1 MDLKIAFYTLGCK
14 VNQNETGALAE
25 LFCQNGFSL
34 AREGEAADVYLVN
47 SCTVTAGGDKKSRQW
62 LRRAKRLHPG
72 AVTVLAGCYP
82 QAFPEEAAAVAEAER
97 SVEEA
102 QSALDGAESSRQ
114 GIAADHEALVQE
126 VAELQKRIDETTAQ
140 ALEAQQEVIDG
151 RAALAKAA
159 VYEYRGGSAQSLVM
173 LLLEAQS
180 FDELVRNLVYLSS
193 VVQYQVDEVEAQKE
207 RSARFDALM
216 EDLNAQK
223 DEQEGKLAEL
233 EEKKVQAEQT
243 VSDASTRLQ
252 GAQSEY
258 SSMLEELQRKIEEAE
273 AQGSAPTEPVAV
285 DESNTNTS
293 RPGDQMTDVAP
304 DPSPSPAPDGGSGSD
319 PAPEPAPDPGVGWS
333 MGVASAYGGS
343 TDPYTPNPGTTATGA
358 VCDDWSM
365 GVAVPMAWPRYW
377 QYYGRTVEISY
388 GGMTVLA
395 TVNDCGYMGG
405 GSRSLDLQPG
415 VWKAFGFSS
424 CNDWGLRTVSYR
436 FL

>member
-1 MDLKIAFYTLGCK
+1 MNPNAHPTVTVPTAEGGAPQRRRPAAPLAARAVLGCLLAALLACGL
-14 VNQNETGALAE
+14 VPFTPRAAGADE
-25 LFCQNGFSL
+25 VD
-34 AREGEAADVYLVN
+34 E
-47 SCTVTAGGDKKSRQW
+47 
-62 LRRAKRLHPG
+62 
-72 AVTVLAGCYP
+72 
-82 QAFPEEAAAVAEAER
+82 AAVAEAER
-97 SVEEA
+97 AVEEA
-102 QSALDGAESSRQ
+102 QGALDGAESNRQ
-114 GIAADHEALVQE
+114 GIAADHEALVKE
-126 VAELQKRIDETTAQ
+126 VADLQKRIDETTAQ

-159 VYEYRGGSAQSLVM
+159 VYEYRGGSAQSLVK
-173 LLLEAQS
+173 LLLEAES

-223 DEQEGKLAEL
+223 DEQDRKLAEL

-243 VSDASTRLQ
+243 VSDASTKLQ
-252 GAQSEY
+252 GAQGEY
-258 SSMLEELQRKIEEAE
+258 ASMVEELQRKIEEAE
-273 AQGSAPTEPVAV
+273 AQGSAPAEPVAV
-285 DESNTNTS
+285 DESNTNTA

-319 PAPEPAPDPGVGWS
+319 PAPEPAPDPGAGWS
-333 MGVASAYGGS
+333 TGIASAYGGS

-405 GSRSLDLQPG
+405 GSRVLDLQPG

>member
-1 MDLKIAFYTLGCK
+1 MNPNAHPTVTVPTAEGGAPQRRRPAALLAARAVLGCLLAALLACGL
-14 VNQNETGALAE
+14 VPFAPRAAGADE
-25 LFCQNGFSL
+25 VD
-34 AREGEAADVYLVN
+34 E
-47 SCTVTAGGDKKSRQW
+47 
-62 LRRAKRLHPG
+62 
-72 AVTVLAGCYP
+72 
-82 QAFPEEAAAVAEAER
+82 AAVAEAER
-97 SVEEA
+97 AVEEA
-102 QSALDGAESSRQ
+102 QGALDGAESNRQ
-114 GIAADHEALVQE
+114 GIAADHEALVKE
-126 VAELQKRIDETTAQ
+126 VADLQKRIDETTAQ

-159 VYEYRGGSAQSLVM
+159 VYEYRGGSAQSLVK
-173 LLLEAQS
+173 LLLEAES

-223 DEQEGKLAEL
+223 DEQDRKLAEL

-243 VSDASTRLQ
+243 VSDASTKLQ
-252 GAQSEY
+252 GAQGEY
-258 SSMLEELQRKIEEAE
+258 ASMVEELQRKIEEAE
-273 AQGSAPTEPVAV
+273 AQGSAPAEPVAV
-285 DESNTNTS
+285 DESNTNTV

-319 PAPEPAPDPGVGWS
+319 PAPEPAPDPGAGWS
-333 MGVASAYGGS
+333 TGLASAYGGS

-405 GSRSLDLQPG
+405 GSRVLDLQPG

>member
-1 MDLKIAFYTLGCK
+1 MNPNAHPTVTVPTAEGGAPQRRRPAALLAARAVLGCLLAALLACGL
-14 VNQNETGALAE
+14 VPFAPRAAGADE
-25 LFCQNGFSL
+25 VD
-34 AREGEAADVYLVN
+34 E
-47 SCTVTAGGDKKSRQW
+47 
-62 LRRAKRLHPG
+62 
-72 AVTVLAGCYP
+72 
-82 QAFPEEAAAVAEAER
+82 AAVAEAER
-97 SVEEA
+97 AVEEA
-102 QSALDGAESSRQ
+102 QGALDGAESNRQ
-114 GIAADHEALVQE
+114 GIAADHEALVKE
-126 VAELQKRIDETTAQ
+126 VADLQKRIDETTAQ

-159 VYEYRGGSAQSLVM
+159 VYEYRGGSAQSLVK
-173 LLLEAQS
+173 LLLEAES

-216 EDLNAQK
+216 EDPNAQK
-223 DEQEGKLAEL
+223 DEQDRKLAEL

-243 VSDASTRLQ
+243 VSDASTKLQ
-252 GAQSEY
+252 GAQGEY
-258 SSMLEELQRKIEEAE
+258 ASMVEELQRKIEEAE
-273 AQGSAPTEPVAV
+273 AQGSAPAEPVAV
-285 DESNTNTS
+285 DESNTNTV

-319 PAPEPAPDPGVGWS
+319 PAPEPAPDPGAGWS
-333 MGVASAYGGS
+333 TGIASAYGGS

-405 GSRSLDLQPG
+405 GSRVLDLQPG

>member
-1 MDLKIAFYTLGCK
+1 MNPNAHPTVTVPTAEGGDPQRRRPAAPLAARAVLGCLLAALLACGL
-14 VNQNETGALAE
+14 VPFAPRAAGADE
-25 LFCQNGFSL
+25 VD
-34 AREGEAADVYLVN
+34 E
-47 SCTVTAGGDKKSRQW
+47 
-62 LRRAKRLHPG
+62 
-72 AVTVLAGCYP
+72 
-82 QAFPEEAAAVAEAER
+82 AAVAEAER
-97 SVEEA
+97 AVEVA
-102 QSALDGAESSRQ
+102 QGALDGAESNRQ

-126 VAELQKRIDETTAQ
+126 VADLQKRIDETTAQ

-159 VYEYRGGSAQSLVM
+159 VYEYRGGSAQSLVK
-173 LLLEAQS
+173 LLLEAES

-223 DEQEGKLAEL
+223 DEQDRKLAEL

-243 VSDASTRLQ
+243 VSDASTKLQ
-252 GAQSEY
+252 GAQGEY
-258 SSMLEELQRKIEEAE
+258 ASMVEELQRKIEEAE
-273 AQGSAPTEPVAV
+273 AQGSAPAEPVAV
-285 DESNTNTS
+285 DESNTNTA

-319 PAPEPAPDPGVGWS
+319 PAPEPAPDPGAGWS
-333 MGVASAYGGS
+333 TGIASAYGGS

-405 GSRSLDLQPG
+405 GSRVLDLQPG

>member
-1 MDLKIAFYTLGCK
+1 MNPNAHPTVTVPTAEGGAPQRRRPAALLAARAVLGCLLAALLACGL
-14 VNQNETGALAE
+14 VPFAPRAAGADE
-25 LFCQNGFSL
+25 VD
-34 AREGEAADVYLVN
+34 E
-47 SCTVTAGGDKKSRQW
+47 
-62 LRRAKRLHPG
+62 
-72 AVTVLAGCYP
+72 
-82 QAFPEEAAAVAEAER
+82 AAVAEAER
-97 SVEEA
+97 AVEEA
-102 QSALDGAESSRQ
+102 QGALDGAESNRQ

-126 VAELQKRIDETTAQ
+126 VADLQKRIDETTAQ

-159 VYEYRGGSAQSLVM
+159 VYEYRGGSAQSLVK
-173 LLLEAQS
+173 LLLEAES

-223 DEQEGKLAEL
+223 DEQDRKLAEL
-233 EEKKVQAEQT
+233 EKKKVQAEQT

-252 GAQSEY
+252 GAQGEY
-258 SSMLEELQRKIEEAE
+258 ASMVEELQRKIEEAE
-273 AQGSAPTEPVAV
+273 AQGSAPAEPVAV
-285 DESNTNTS
+285 DESNTNTV

-319 PAPEPAPDPGVGWS
+319 PAPEPAPDPGAGWS
-333 MGVASAYGGS
+333 TGIASAYGGS

-405 GSRSLDLQPG
+405 GSRVLDLQPG

>member
-1 MDLKIAFYTLGCK
+1 MNPNAHPTVTVPTAEGGAPQRRRPAAPLAARAVLGCLLAALLACGL
-14 VNQNETGALAE
+14 VPFAPRAAGADE
-25 LFCQNGFSL
+25 VD
-34 AREGEAADVYLVN
+34 E
-47 SCTVTAGGDKKSRQW
+47 
-62 LRRAKRLHPG
+62 
-72 AVTVLAGCYP
+72 
-82 QAFPEEAAAVAEAER
+82 AAVAEAER
-97 SVEEA
+97 AVEEA
-102 QSALDGAESSRQ
+102 QGALDGAESNRQ

-126 VAELQKRIDETTAQ
+126 VADLQKRIDETTAQ

-223 DEQEGKLAEL
+223 DEQDRKLAEL
-233 EEKKVQAEQT
+233 EKKKVQAEQT

-252 GAQSEY
+252 GAQGEY
-258 SSMLEELQRKIEEAE
+258 ASMVEELQRKIEEAE
-273 AQGSAPTEPVAV
+273 AQGSAPAEPVAV
-285 DESNTNTS
+285 DESNTNTA

-319 PAPEPAPDPGVGWS
+319 PAPEPAPDPGAGWS
-333 MGVASAYGGS
+333 TGIASAYGGS

-405 GSRSLDLQPG
+405 GSRVLDLQPG

>member
-1 MDLKIAFYTLGCK
+1 MNPNAHPTVTVPTAEGGAPQRRRPAALLAARAVLGCLLAALLACGL
-14 VNQNETGALAE
+14 VPFAPRAAGADE
-25 LFCQNGFSL
+25 VD
-34 AREGEAADVYLVN
+34 E
-47 SCTVTAGGDKKSRQW
+47 
-62 LRRAKRLHPG
+62 
-72 AVTVLAGCYP
+72 
-82 QAFPEEAAAVAEAER
+82 AAVAEAER
-97 SVEEA
+97 AVEEA
-102 QSALDGAESSRQ
+102 QGALDGAESNRQ
-114 GIAADHEALVQE
+114 GIAADHEALVKE
-126 VAELQKRIDETTAQ
+126 VADLQKRIDETTAQ

-159 VYEYRGGSAQSLVM
+159 VYEYRGGSAQSLVK
-173 LLLEAQS
+173 LLLEAES

-223 DEQEGKLAEL
+223 DEQDRKLAEL

-243 VSDASTRLQ
+243 VSDASTKLQ
-252 GAQSEY
+252 GAQGEY
-258 SSMLEELQRKIEEAE
+258 ASMVEELQRKIEEAE
-273 AQGSAPTEPVAV
+273 AQGSAPAEPVAV
-285 DESNTNTS
+285 DESNTHTV

-319 PAPEPAPDPGVGWS
+319 PAPEPAPDPGAGWS
-333 MGVASAYGGS
+333 TGIASAYGGS

>member
-1 MDLKIAFYTLGCK
+1 MNPNAYPATNVPSAEPVRPQRRRPAAPFAARAVLGCLLAALLACGL
-14 VNQNETGALAE
+14 VPFAPRAAGADE
-25 LFCQNGFSL
+25 VD
-34 AREGEAADVYLVN
+34 E
-47 SCTVTAGGDKKSRQW
+47 
-62 LRRAKRLHPG
+62 
-72 AVTVLAGCYP
+72 
-82 QAFPEEAAAVAEAER
+82 AAVAEAER

-207 RSARFDALM
+207 RSARFEALM

-333 MGVASAYGGS
+333 TGVASAYGGS
-343 TDPYTPNPGTTATGA
+343 TDPSTPNPGITATGA

>member
-1 MDLKIAFYTLGCK
+1 MNPNAHPTVTVPTAEGGAPQRRRPAALLAARAVLGCLLAALLACGL
-14 VNQNETGALAE
+14 VPFAPRAAGADE
-25 LFCQNGFSL
+25 VD
-34 AREGEAADVYLVN
+34 E
-47 SCTVTAGGDKKSRQW
+47 
-62 LRRAKRLHPG
+62 
-72 AVTVLAGCYP
+72 
-82 QAFPEEAAAVAEAER
+82 AAVAEAER
-97 SVEEA
+97 AVEEA
-102 QSALDGAESSRQ
+102 QGALDGAESNRQ
-114 GIAADHEALVQE
+114 GIAADHEALVKE
-126 VAELQKRIDETTAQ
+126 VADLQKRIDETTAQ

-159 VYEYRGGSAQSLVM
+159 VYEYRGGSAQSLVK
-173 LLLEAQS
+173 LLLEAES

-223 DEQEGKLAEL
+223 DEQDRKLAEL

-252 GAQSEY
+252 GAQGEY
-258 SSMLEELQRKIEEAE
+258 ASMVEELQRKIEEAE
-273 AQGSAPTEPVAV
+273 AQGSAPAEPVAV
-285 DESNTNTS
+285 DESNTNTV

-319 PAPEPAPDPGVGWS
+319 PAPEPAPDPGAGWS
-333 MGVASAYGGS
+333 TGIASAYGGS

-405 GSRSLDLQPG
+405 GSRVLDLQPG

>member
-1 MDLKIAFYTLGCK
+1 MNPNAHPTVTVPTAEGGAPQRRRPAALLAARAVLGCLLAALLACGL
-14 VNQNETGALAE
+14 VPFAPRAAGADE
-25 LFCQNGFSL
+25 VD
-34 AREGEAADVYLVN
+34 E
-47 SCTVTAGGDKKSRQW
+47 
-62 LRRAKRLHPG
+62 
-72 AVTVLAGCYP
+72 
-82 QAFPEEAAAVAEAER
+82 AAVAEAER
-97 SVEEA
+97 AVEEA
-102 QSALDGAESSRQ
+102 QGALDGAESNRQ
-114 GIAADHEALVQE
+114 GIAADHEALVKE
-126 VAELQKRIDETTAQ
+126 VADLQKRIDETTAQ

-159 VYEYRGGSAQSLVM
+159 VYEYRGGWAQSLVK
-173 LLLEAQS
+173 LLLEAES

-223 DEQEGKLAEL
+223 DEQDRKLAEL

-243 VSDASTRLQ
+243 VSDASTKLQ
-252 GAQSEY
+252 GAQGEY
-258 SSMLEELQRKIEEAE
+258 ASMVEELQRKIEEAE
-273 AQGSAPTEPVAV
+273 AQGSAPAEPVAV
-285 DESNTNTS
+285 DESNTNTV

-319 PAPEPAPDPGVGWS
+319 PAPEPAPDPGAGWS
-333 MGVASAYGGS
+333 TGIASAYGGS

-405 GSRSLDLQPG
+405 GSRVLDLQPG

>member
-1 MDLKIAFYTLGCK
+1 MNPNAHPTVTVPTAEGGAPQRRRPAALLAARAVLGCLLAALLACGL
-14 VNQNETGALAE
+14 VPFAPRAAGADE
-25 LFCQNGFSL
+25 VD
-34 AREGEAADVYLVN
+34 E
-47 SCTVTAGGDKKSRQW
+47 
-62 LRRAKRLHPG
+62 
-72 AVTVLAGCYP
+72 
-82 QAFPEEAAAVAEAER
+82 AAVAEAER
-97 SVEEA
+97 AVEEA
-102 QSALDGAESSRQ
+102 QGALDGAESNRQ
-114 GIAADHEALVQE
+114 GIAADHEALVKE
-126 VAELQKRIDETTAQ
+126 VADLQKRIDETTAQ

-159 VYEYRGGSAQSLVM
+159 VYEYRGGSAQSLVK
-173 LLLEAQS
+173 LLLEAES
-180 FDELVRNLVYLSS
+180 FDELARNLVYLSS

-216 EDLNAQK
+216 GDLNAQK
-223 DEQEGKLAEL
+223 DEQDRKLAEL

-243 VSDASTRLQ
+243 VSDASTKLQ
-252 GAQSEY
+252 GAQGEY
-258 SSMLEELQRKIEEAE
+258 ASMVEELQRKIEEAE
-273 AQGSAPTEPVAV
+273 AQGSAPAEPVAV
-285 DESNTNTS
+285 DESNTNTV

-319 PAPEPAPDPGVGWS
+319 PAPEPAPDPGAGWS
-333 MGVASAYGGS
+333 TGIASAYGGS

-405 GSRSLDLQPG
+405 GSRVLDLQPG

>member
-1 MDLKIAFYTLGCK
+1 MNPNAHPTVTVPTAEGGAPQRRRPAALLAARAVLGCLLAALLACGL
-14 VNQNETGALAE
+14 VPFAPRAAGADE
-25 LFCQNGFSL
+25 VD
-34 AREGEAADVYLVN
+34 E
-47 SCTVTAGGDKKSRQW
+47 
-62 LRRAKRLHPG
+62 
-72 AVTVLAGCYP
+72 
-82 QAFPEEAAAVAEAER
+82 AAVAEAER
-97 SVEEA
+97 AVEEA
-102 QSALDGAESSRQ
+102 QGALDGAESNRQ
-114 GIAADHEALVQE
+114 GIAADHEALVKE
-126 VAELQKRIDETTAQ
+126 VADLQKRIDETTAQ

-159 VYEYRGGSAQSLVM
+159 VYEYRGGSAQSLVK
-173 LLLEAQS
+173 LLLEAES

-223 DEQEGKLAEL
+223 DEQDRKLAEL

-243 VSDASTRLQ
+243 VSDASTKLQ
-252 GAQSEY
+252 GAQGEY
-258 SSMLEELQRKIEEAE
+258 ASMVEELQRKIEEAE
-273 AQGSAPTEPVAV
+273 AQGSAPAEPVAV
-285 DESNTNTS
+285 DESNTNTA

-319 PAPEPAPDPGVGWS
+319 PAPEPAPDPGAGWS
-333 MGVASAYGGS
+333 TGIASAYGGS

-405 GSRSLDLQPG
+405 GSRVLDLQPG

>member
-1 MDLKIAFYTLGCK
+1 MNPTAHPTGTVPPAEGGAPQRRRPAALLAARAVLGCLLAALLACGL
-14 VNQNETGALAE
+14 VPFAPRAAGADE
-25 LFCQNGFSL
+25 VD
-34 AREGEAADVYLVN
+34 E
-47 SCTVTAGGDKKSRQW
+47 
-62 LRRAKRLHPG
+62 
-72 AVTVLAGCYP
+72 
-82 QAFPEEAAAVAEAER
+82 AAVAEAER
-97 SVEEA
+97 AVEEA
-102 QSALDGAESSRQ
+102 QGALDGAESNRQ
-114 GIAADHEALVQE
+114 GIAADHEALVKE
-126 VAELQKRIDETTAQ
+126 VADLQKRIDETTAQ

-159 VYEYRGGSAQSLVM
+159 VYEYRGGSAQSLVK
-173 LLLEAQS
+173 LLLEAES

-223 DEQEGKLAEL
+223 DEQDRKLAEL

-243 VSDASTRLQ
+243 VSDASTKLQ
-252 GAQSEY
+252 GAQGEY
-258 SSMLEELQRKIEEAE
+258 ASMVEELQRKIEEAE
-273 AQGSAPTEPVAV
+273 AQGSAPAEPVAV
-285 DESNTNTS
+285 DESNTNTV

-319 PAPEPAPDPGVGWS
+319 PAPEPAPDPGAGWS
-333 MGVASAYGGS
+333 TGIASAYGGS

-405 GSRSLDLQPG
+405 GSRVLDLQPG

>member
-1 MDLKIAFYTLGCK
+1 MNPNAHPTVTVPTAEGGAPQRRRPAAPLAARAVLGCLLAALLACGL
-14 VNQNETGALAE
+14 VPFAPRAAGADE
-25 LFCQNGFSL
+25 VD
-34 AREGEAADVYLVN
+34 E
-47 SCTVTAGGDKKSRQW
+47 
-62 LRRAKRLHPG
+62 
-72 AVTVLAGCYP
+72 
-82 QAFPEEAAAVAEAER
+82 AAVAEAER
-97 SVEEA
+97 AVEEA
-102 QSALDGAESSRQ
+102 QGALDGAESNRQ

-126 VAELQKRIDETTAQ
+126 VADLQKRIDETTAQ

-223 DEQEGKLAEL
+223 DEQDRKLAEL

-252 GAQSEY
+252 GAQGEY
-258 SSMLEELQRKIEEAE
+258 ASMVEELQRKIEEAE
-273 AQGSAPTEPVAV
+273 AQGSAPAEPVAV
-285 DESNTNTS
+285 DESNTNTA

-304 DPSPSPAPDGGSGSD
+304 DPGA
-319 PAPEPAPDPGVGWS
+319 GWS
-333 MGVASAYGGS
+333 TGIASAYGGS

-405 GSRSLDLQPG
+405 GSRVLDLQPG
-415 VWKAFGFSS
+415 VWKAFGYSS

>member
-1 MDLKIAFYTLGCK
+1 MNPNAHPTVTVPTAEGGAPQRRRPAAPLAARAVLGCLLAALLACGL
-14 VNQNETGALAE
+14 VPFAPRAAGADE
-25 LFCQNGFSL
+25 VD
-34 AREGEAADVYLVN
+34 E
-47 SCTVTAGGDKKSRQW
+47 
-62 LRRAKRLHPG
+62 
-72 AVTVLAGCYP
+72 
-82 QAFPEEAAAVAEAER
+82 AAVAEAER
-97 SVEEA
+97 AVEEA
-102 QSALDGAESSRQ
+102 QGALDGAESNRQ
-114 GIAADHEALVQE
+114 GIAADHEALVKE
-126 VAELQKRIDETTAQ
+126 VADLQKRIDETTAQ

-159 VYEYRGGSAQSLVM
+159 VYEYRGGSAQSLVK
-173 LLLEAQS
+173 LLLEAES

-223 DEQEGKLAEL
+223 DEQDRKLAEL

-243 VSDASTRLQ
+243 VSDASTKLQ
-252 GAQSEY
+252 GAQGEY
-258 SSMLEELQRKIEEAE
+258 ASMVEELQRKIEEAE
-273 AQGSAPTEPVAV
+273 AQGSAPAEPVAV
-285 DESNTNTS
+285 DESNTNTV

-319 PAPEPAPDPGVGWS
+319 PAPEPAPDPGAGWS
-333 MGVASAYGGS
+333 TGIASAYGGS

-405 GSRSLDLQPG
+405 GSRVLDLQPG

>member
-1 MDLKIAFYTLGCK
+1 MNPNAHPTVTVPTAEGGDPQRRRPAAPLAARAVLGCLLAALLACGL
-14 VNQNETGALAE
+14 VPFAPRAAGADE
-25 LFCQNGFSL
+25 VD
-34 AREGEAADVYLVN
+34 E
-47 SCTVTAGGDKKSRQW
+47 
-62 LRRAKRLHPG
+62 
-72 AVTVLAGCYP
+72 
-82 QAFPEEAAAVAEAER
+82 AAVAEAER
-97 SVEEA
+97 AVEEA
-102 QSALDGAESSRQ
+102 QGALDGAESSRQ

-243 VSDASTRLQ
+243 VSDASTKLQ
-252 GAQSEY
+252 GAQGEY
-258 SSMLEELQRKIEEAE
+258 ASMVEELQRKIEEAE
-273 AQGSAPTEPVAV
+273 AQGSAPAEPVAV

-293 RPGDQMTDVAP
+293 RPGDQMTEIAP

-333 MGVASAYGGS
+333 TGVASAYGGS
-343 TDPYTPNPGTTATGA
+343 TDPSTPNPGITATGA

>member
-1 MDLKIAFYTLGCK
+1 MNPNAHPTVTVPTAEGGAPQRRRPAALLAARAVLGCLLAALLACGL
-14 VNQNETGALAE
+14 VPFAPRAAGADE
-25 LFCQNGFSL
+25 VD
-34 AREGEAADVYLVN
+34 E
-47 SCTVTAGGDKKSRQW
+47 
-62 LRRAKRLHPG
+62 
-72 AVTVLAGCYP
+72 
-82 QAFPEEAAAVAEAER
+82 AAVAEAER
-97 SVEEA
+97 AVEEA
-102 QSALDGAESSRQ
+102 QGALDGAESNRQ
-114 GIAADHEALVQE
+114 GIAADHEALVKE
-126 VAELQKRIDETTAQ
+126 VADLQKRIDETTAQ

-159 VYEYRGGSAQSLVM
+159 VYEYRGGSAQSLVK
-173 LLLEAQS
+173 LLLEAES

-223 DEQEGKLAEL
+223 DEQDRKLAEL

-243 VSDASTRLQ
+243 VSDASTKLQ
-252 GAQSEY
+252 GAQGEY
-258 SSMLEELQRKIEEAE
+258 ASMVEERQRKIAEAE
-273 AQGSAPTEPVAV
+273 AQGSAPAEPVAV
-285 DESNTNTS
+285 DESNTNTV

-319 PAPEPAPDPGVGWS
+319 PAPEPAPDPGAGWS
-333 MGVASAYGGS
+333 TGIASAYGGS

-405 GSRSLDLQPG
+405 GSRVLDLQPG

>member
-1 MDLKIAFYTLGCK
+1 MNPNAYPATNVPSAEPVRSQRRRPAAPFAARAVLGCLLAALLACGL
-14 VNQNETGALAE
+14 VPFAPRAAGADE
-25 LFCQNGFSL
+25 VD
-34 AREGEAADVYLVN
+34 E
-47 SCTVTAGGDKKSRQW
+47 
-62 LRRAKRLHPG
+62 
-72 AVTVLAGCYP
+72 
-82 QAFPEEAAAVAEAER
+82 AAVAEAER

-216 EDLNAQK
+216 EDLNEQK

-319 PAPEPAPDPGVGWS
+319 PVEPAPDPGVGWS
-333 MGVASAYGGS
+333 TGVASAYGGS
-343 TDPYTPNPGTTATGA
+343 TDPSTPNPGITATGA

>member
-1 MDLKIAFYTLGCK
+1 MNPNAHPTVTVPTAEGGAPQRRRPAALLAARAVLGCLLAALLACGL
-14 VNQNETGALAE
+14 VPFAPRAAGADE
-25 LFCQNGFSL
+25 VD
-34 AREGEAADVYLVN
+34 E
-47 SCTVTAGGDKKSRQW
+47 
-62 LRRAKRLHPG
+62 
-72 AVTVLAGCYP
+72 
-82 QAFPEEAAAVAEAER
+82 AAVAEAER
-97 SVEEA
+97 AVEEA
-102 QSALDGAESSRQ
+102 QGALDGAESNRQ
-114 GIAADHEALVQE
+114 GIAADHEALVKE
-126 VAELQKRIDETTAQ
+126 VADLQKRIDETTAQ

-159 VYEYRGGSAQSLVM
+159 VYEYRGGSAQSLVK
-173 LLLEAQS
+173 LLLEAES

-223 DEQEGKLAEL
+223 DEQDRKLAEL

-243 VSDASTRLQ
+243 VSDASTKLQ
-252 GAQSEY
+252 GAQGEY
-258 SSMLEELQRKIEEAE
+258 ASMVEELQRKIEEAE
-273 AQGSAPTEPVAV
+273 AQGSAPAEPVAV
-285 DESNTNTS
+285 DESNTNTV

-319 PAPEPAPDPGVGWS
+319 PAPEPAPDPGAGWS
-333 MGVASAYGGS
+333 TGIASAYGGS

-405 GSRSLDLQPG
+405 GSRVLDLQPG

>member
-1 MDLKIAFYTLGCK
+1 MNPNAHPTVTVPTAEGGAPQRRRPAAPLAARAVLGCLLAALLACGL
-14 VNQNETGALAE
+14 VPFAPRAAGADE
-25 LFCQNGFSL
+25 VD
-34 AREGEAADVYLVN
+34 E
-47 SCTVTAGGDKKSRQW
+47 
-62 LRRAKRLHPG
+62 
-72 AVTVLAGCYP
+72 
-82 QAFPEEAAAVAEAER
+82 AAVAEAER
-97 SVEEA
+97 AVEEA
-102 QSALDGAESSRQ
+102 QGALDGAESNRQ

-126 VAELQKRIDETTAQ
+126 VADLQKRIDETTAQ

-159 VYEYRGGSAQSLVM
+159 VYEYRGGSAQSLVK
-173 LLLEAQS
+173 LLLEAES

-223 DEQEGKLAEL
+223 DEQDRKLAEL

-243 VSDASTRLQ
+243 VSDASTKLQ
-252 GAQSEY
+252 GAQGEY
-258 SSMLEELQRKIEEAE
+258 ASMVEELQRKIEEAE
-273 AQGSAPTEPVAV
+273 AQGSAPAEPVAV
-285 DESNTNTS
+285 DESNTNTV

-319 PAPEPAPDPGVGWS
+319 PAPEPAPDPGAGWS
-333 MGVASAYGGS
+333 TGIASAYGGS

-405 GSRSLDLQPG
+405 GSRVLDLQPG
-415 VWKAFGFSS
+415 VWKAFGYSS

>member
-1 MDLKIAFYTLGCK
+1 
-14 VNQNETGALAE
+14 
-25 LFCQNGFSL
+25 
-34 AREGEAADVYLVN
+34 
-47 SCTVTAGGDKKSRQW
+47 
-62 LRRAKRLHPG
+62 
-72 AVTVLAGCYP
+72 
-82 QAFPEEAAAVAEAER
+82 
-97 SVEEA
+97 
-102 QSALDGAESSRQ
+102 
-114 GIAADHEALVQE
+114 
-126 VAELQKRIDETTAQ
+126 
-140 ALEAQQEVIDG
+140 
-151 RAALAKAA
+151 
-159 VYEYRGGSAQSLVM
+159 
-173 LLLEAQS
+173 
-180 FDELVRNLVYLSS
+180 
-193 VVQYQVDEVEAQKE
+193 
-207 RSARFDALM
+207 
-216 EDLNAQK
+216 
-223 DEQEGKLAEL
+223 
-233 EEKKVQAEQT
+233 
-243 VSDASTRLQ
+243 
-252 GAQSEY
+252 
-258 SSMLEELQRKIEEAE
+258 
-273 AQGSAPTEPVAV
+273 PVAV

-333 MGVASAYGGS
+333 TGVASAYGGS

>member
-1 MDLKIAFYTLGCK
+1 MNPNAYPATNVPSAEPVRQQRRRPAAPFAARAVLGCLLAALLACGL
-14 VNQNETGALAE
+14 VPFAPRAAGADE
-25 LFCQNGFSL
+25 VD
-34 AREGEAADVYLVN
+34 E
-47 SCTVTAGGDKKSRQW
+47 
-62 LRRAKRLHPG
+62 
-72 AVTVLAGCYP
+72 
-82 QAFPEEAAAVAEAER
+82 AAVAEAER

-102 QSALDGAESSRQ
+102 QNALHGAESNRQ

-193 VVQYQVDEVEAQKE
+193 VVQYQVDEIEAQRE

-273 AQGSAPTEPVAV
+273 AQGSAPAEPVAV

-293 RPGDQMTDVAP
+293 RPGDQMTEIAP

-319 PAPEPAPDPGVGWS
+319 PAPKPAPDPGVGWS
-333 MGVASAYGGS
+333 TGVASAYGGS
-343 TDPYTPNPGTTATGA
+343 TDPSTPNPGITATGA

>member
-1 MDLKIAFYTLGCK
+1 MNPNAHPTVTVPTAEGGAPQRRRPAAPLAARAVLGCLLAALLACGL
-14 VNQNETGALAE
+14 VPFAPRAAGADE
-25 LFCQNGFSL
+25 VD
-34 AREGEAADVYLVN
+34 E
-47 SCTVTAGGDKKSRQW
+47 
-62 LRRAKRLHPG
+62 
-72 AVTVLAGCYP
+72 
-82 QAFPEEAAAVAEAER
+82 AAVAEAER
-97 SVEEA
+97 AVEEA
-102 QSALDGAESSRQ
+102 QGALDGAESNRQ
-114 GIAADHEALVQE
+114 GIAADHEALVKE
-126 VAELQKRIDETTAQ
+126 VADLQKRIDETTAQ

-159 VYEYRGGSAQSLVM
+159 VYEYRGGSAQSLVK
-173 LLLEAQS
+173 LLLEAES

-223 DEQEGKLAEL
+223 DEQDRKLAEL
-233 EEKKVQAEQT
+233 EKKKVQAEQT
-243 VSDASTRLQ
+243 VSDASTKLQ
-252 GAQSEY
+252 GAQGEY
-258 SSMLEELQRKIEEAE
+258 ASMVEELQRKIEEAE
-273 AQGSAPTEPVAV
+273 AQGSAPAEPVAV
-285 DESNTNTS
+285 DESNTNTV

-319 PAPEPAPDPGVGWS
+319 PAPEPAPDPGAGWS
-333 MGVASAYGGS
+333 TGIASAYGGS

-405 GSRSLDLQPG
+405 GSRVLDLQPG

>member
-1 MDLKIAFYTLGCK
+1 MNPNAHPTVTVPTAEGGAPQRRRPAALLAARAVLGCLLAALLACGL
-14 VNQNETGALAE
+14 VPFAPRAAGADE
-25 LFCQNGFSL
+25 VD
-34 AREGEAADVYLVN
+34 E
-47 SCTVTAGGDKKSRQW
+47 
-62 LRRAKRLHPG
+62 
-72 AVTVLAGCYP
+72 
-82 QAFPEEAAAVAEAER
+82 AAVAEAER
-97 SVEEA
+97 AVEEA
-102 QSALDGAESSRQ
+102 QGALDGAESNRQ
-114 GIAADHEALVQE
+114 GIAADHEALVKE
-126 VAELQKRIDETTAQ
+126 VADLQKRIDETTAQ

-159 VYEYRGGSAQSLVM
+159 VYEYRGGSAQSLVK
-173 LLLEAQS
+173 LLLEAES

-223 DEQEGKLAEL
+223 DEQDRKLAEL

-243 VSDASTRLQ
+243 VSDASTKLQ
-252 GAQSEY
+252 GAQGEY
-258 SSMLEELQRKIEEAE
+258 ASMVEELQRKIEEAE
-273 AQGSAPTEPVAV
+273 AQGSAPAEPVAV
-285 DESNTNTS
+285 DESNTNTV

-319 PAPEPAPDPGVGWS
+319 PAPEPAPDPGAGWS
-333 MGVASAYGGS
+333 TGIASAYGGS

-405 GSRSLDLQPG
+405 GSRVLDLQPG

-424 CNDWGLRTVSYR
+424 CNDWGLHTVSYR

>member
-1 MDLKIAFYTLGCK
+1 MNPNAHPTVTVPTAEGGAPQRRRPAALLAARAVLGCLLAALLACGL
-14 VNQNETGALAE
+14 VPFAPRAAGADE
-25 LFCQNGFSL
+25 VD
-34 AREGEAADVYLVN
+34 E
-47 SCTVTAGGDKKSRQW
+47 
-62 LRRAKRLHPG
+62 
-72 AVTVLAGCYP
+72 
-82 QAFPEEAAAVAEAER
+82 AAVAEAER
-97 SVEEA
+97 AVEEA
-102 QSALDGAESSRQ
+102 QGALDGAESNRQ
-114 GIAADHEALVQE
+114 GSAADHEALVKE
-126 VAELQKRIDETTAQ
+126 VADLQKRIDETTAQ

-159 VYEYRGGSAQSLVM
+159 VYEYRGGSAQSLVK
-173 LLLEAQS
+173 LLLEAES
-180 FDELVRNLVYLSS
+180 FDELARNLVYLSS

-223 DEQEGKLAEL
+223 DEQDRKLAEL

-243 VSDASTRLQ
+243 VSDASTKLQ
-252 GAQSEY
+252 GAQGEY
-258 SSMLEELQRKIEEAE
+258 ASMVEELQRKIEEAE
-273 AQGSAPTEPVAV
+273 AQGSAPAEPVAV
-285 DESNTNTS
+285 DESNTNTV

-319 PAPEPAPDPGVGWS
+319 PAPEPAPDPGAGWS
-333 MGVASAYGGS
+333 TGIASAYGGS

-405 GSRSLDLQPG
+405 GSRVLDLQPG

>member
-1 MDLKIAFYTLGCK
+1 MNPNAHPTVTVPTAEGGAPQRRRPAAPLAARAVLGCLLAALLACGL
-14 VNQNETGALAE
+14 VPFAPRAAGADE
-25 LFCQNGFSL
+25 VD
-34 AREGEAADVYLVN
+34 E
-47 SCTVTAGGDKKSRQW
+47 
-62 LRRAKRLHPG
+62 
-72 AVTVLAGCYP
+72 
-82 QAFPEEAAAVAEAER
+82 AAVAEAER
-97 SVEEA
+97 AVEEA
-102 QSALDGAESSRQ
+102 QGALDGAESNRQ

-126 VAELQKRIDETTAQ
+126 VADLQKRIDETTAQ

-159 VYEYRGGSAQSLVM
+159 VYEYRGGSAQSLVK
-173 LLLEAQS
+173 LLLEAES

-223 DEQEGKLAEL
+223 DEQDRKLAEL

-252 GAQSEY
+252 GAQGEY
-258 SSMLEELQRKIEEAE
+258 ASMVEELQRKIEEAE
-273 AQGSAPTEPVAV
+273 AQGSAPAEPVAV
-285 DESNTNTS
+285 DESNTNTA

-319 PAPEPAPDPGVGWS
+319 PAPEPAPDPGAGWS
-333 MGVASAYGGS
+333 TGIASAYGGS

-405 GSRSLDLQPG
+405 GSRVLDLQPG

>member
-1 MDLKIAFYTLGCK
+1 MNPNAHPTVTVPTAEGGAPQRRRPAALLAARAVLGCLLAALLACGL
-14 VNQNETGALAE
+14 VPFAPRAAGADE
-25 LFCQNGFSL
+25 VD
-34 AREGEAADVYLVN
+34 E
-47 SCTVTAGGDKKSRQW
+47 
-62 LRRAKRLHPG
+62 
-72 AVTVLAGCYP
+72 
-82 QAFPEEAAAVAEAER
+82 AAVAEAER
-97 SVEEA
+97 AVEEA
-102 QSALDGAESSRQ
+102 QGALDGAESNRQ
-114 GIAADHEALVQE
+114 GIAADHEALVKE
-126 VAELQKRIDETTAQ
+126 VADLQKRIDETTAQ

-159 VYEYRGGSAQSLVM
+159 VYEYRGGSAQSLVK
-173 LLLEAQS
+173 LLLEAES

-223 DEQEGKLAEL
+223 DEQDRKLAEL

-243 VSDASTRLQ
+243 VSDASTKLQ
-252 GAQSEY
+252 GAQGEY
-258 SSMLEELQRKIEEAE
+258 ASMVEELQRKIEEAE
-273 AQGSAPTEPVAV
+273 AQGSAPAEPVAV
-285 DESNTNTS
+285 DESNTNTV

-319 PAPEPAPDPGVGWS
+319 PAPEPAPDPGAGWS
-333 MGVASAYGGS
+333 TGIASAYGGS

-358 VCDDWSM
+358 VCDDWSI

-405 GSRSLDLQPG
+405 GSRVLDLQPG

>member
-1 MDLKIAFYTLGCK
+1 MNPNAHPTVTVPTAEGGAPQRRRPAALLAARAVLGCLLAALLACGL
-14 VNQNETGALAE
+14 VPFAPRAAGADE
-25 LFCQNGFSL
+25 VD
-34 AREGEAADVYLVN
+34 E
-47 SCTVTAGGDKKSRQW
+47 
-62 LRRAKRLHPG
+62 
-72 AVTVLAGCYP
+72 
-82 QAFPEEAAAVAEAER
+82 AAVAEAER
-97 SVEEA
+97 AVEEA
-102 QSALDGAESSRQ
+102 QGALDGAESNRQ
-114 GIAADHEALVQE
+114 GIAADHEALVKE
-126 VAELQKRIDETTAQ
+126 VADLQKRIDETTAQ

-159 VYEYRGGSAQSLVM
+159 VYEYRGGSAQSLVK
-173 LLLEAQS
+173 LLLEAES

-223 DEQEGKLAEL
+223 DEQDRKLAEL

-243 VSDASTRLQ
+243 VSDASTKLQ
-252 GAQSEY
+252 GAQGEY
-258 SSMLEELQRKIEEAE
+258 ASMVEELQRKIEEAE
-273 AQGSAPTEPVAV
+273 AQGYAPAEPVAV
-285 DESNTNTS
+285 DESNTNTV

-319 PAPEPAPDPGVGWS
+319 PAPEPAPDPGAGWS
-333 MGVASAYGGS
+333 TGIASAYGGS

-405 GSRSLDLQPG
+405 GSRVLDLQPG

>member
-1 MDLKIAFYTLGCK
+1 MNPNAHPTVTVPTAEGGAPQRRRPAALLAARAVLGCLLAALLACGL
-14 VNQNETGALAE
+14 VPFAPRAAGADE
-25 LFCQNGFSL
+25 VD
-34 AREGEAADVYLVN
+34 E
-47 SCTVTAGGDKKSRQW
+47 
-62 LRRAKRLHPG
+62 
-72 AVTVLAGCYP
+72 
-82 QAFPEEAAAVAEAER
+82 AAVAEAER
-97 SVEEA
+97 AVEEA
-102 QSALDGAESSRQ
+102 QGALDGAESNRQ
-114 GIAADHEALVQE
+114 GIAADHEALVKE
-126 VAELQKRIDETTAQ
+126 VADLQKRIDETTAQ

-159 VYEYRGGSAQSLVM
+159 VYEYRGGSAQSLVK
-173 LLLEAQS
+173 LLLEAES
-180 FDELVRNLVYLSS
+180 FDELARNLVYLSS

-223 DEQEGKLAEL
+223 DEQDRKLAEL

-243 VSDASTRLQ
+243 VSDASTKLQ
-252 GAQSEY
+252 GAQGEY
-258 SSMLEELQRKIEEAE
+258 ASMVEELQRKIEEAE
-273 AQGSAPTEPVAV
+273 AQGSAPAEPVAV
-285 DESNTNTS
+285 DESNTNTV

-319 PAPEPAPDPGVGWS
+319 PAPEPAPDPGAGWS
-333 MGVASAYGGS
+333 TGIASAYGGS

-405 GSRSLDLQPG
+405 GSRVLDLQPG

>member
-1 MDLKIAFYTLGCK
+1 MNPNAHPTVTVPTAEGGAPQRRRPAALLAARAVLGCLLAALLACGL
-14 VNQNETGALAE
+14 VPFAPRAAGADE
-25 LFCQNGFSL
+25 VD
-34 AREGEAADVYLVN
+34 E
-47 SCTVTAGGDKKSRQW
+47 
-62 LRRAKRLHPG
+62 
-72 AVTVLAGCYP
+72 
-82 QAFPEEAAAVAEAER
+82 AAVAEAER
-97 SVEEA
+97 AVEEA
-102 QSALDGAESSRQ
+102 QGALDGAESNRQ
-114 GIAADHEALVQE
+114 GIAADHEALVKE
-126 VAELQKRIDETTAQ
+126 VADLQKRIDETTAQ

-159 VYEYRGGSAQSLVM
+159 VYEYRGGSAQSLVK
-173 LLLEAQS
+173 LLLEAES

-223 DEQEGKLAEL
+223 DEQDRKLAEL

-243 VSDASTRLQ
+243 VSDASTKLQ
-252 GAQSEY
+252 GAQGEY
-258 SSMLEELQRKIEEAE
+258 ASMVEELQRKIEEAE
-273 AQGSAPTEPVAV
+273 AQGSAPAEPVAV
-285 DESNTNTS
+285 DESNTNTV

-319 PAPEPAPDPGVGWS
+319 PAPEPAPDPGAGWS
-333 MGVASAYGGS
+333 TGLASAYGGS

-358 VCDDWSM
+358 VCDDWSR

-405 GSRSLDLQPG
+405 GSRVLDLQPG

>member
-1 MDLKIAFYTLGCK
+1 MNPNAHPTVTVPTAEGGAPQRRRPAALLAARAVLGCLLAALLACGL
-14 VNQNETGALAE
+14 VPFAPRAAGADE
-25 LFCQNGFSL
+25 VD
-34 AREGEAADVYLVN
+34 E
-47 SCTVTAGGDKKSRQW
+47 
-62 LRRAKRLHPG
+62 
-72 AVTVLAGCYP
+72 
-82 QAFPEEAAAVAEAER
+82 AAVAEAER
-97 SVEEA
+97 AVEEA
-102 QSALDGAESSRQ
+102 QGALDGAESNRQ

-126 VAELQKRIDETTAQ
+126 VADLQKRIDETTAQ

-159 VYEYRGGSAQSLVM
+159 VYEYRGGSAQSLVK
-173 LLLEAQS
+173 LLLEAES

-223 DEQEGKLAEL
+223 DEQDRKLAEL

-243 VSDASTRLQ
+243 VSDASTKLQ
-252 GAQSEY
+252 GAQGEY
-258 SSMLEELQRKIEEAE
+258 ASMVEELQRKIEEAE
-273 AQGSAPTEPVAV
+273 AQGSAPAEPVAV
-285 DESNTNTS
+285 DESNTNTV

-319 PAPEPAPDPGVGWS
+319 PAPEPAPDPGAGWS
-333 MGVASAYGGS
+333 TGIASAYGGS

-405 GSRSLDLQPG
+405 GSRVLDLQPG

>member
-1 MDLKIAFYTLGCK
+1 MNPNAHPTVTVPTAEGGAPQRRRPAAPLAARAVLGCLLAALLACGL
-14 VNQNETGALAE
+14 VPFAPRAAGADE
-25 LFCQNGFSL
+25 VD
-34 AREGEAADVYLVN
+34 E
-47 SCTVTAGGDKKSRQW
+47 
-62 LRRAKRLHPG
+62 
-72 AVTVLAGCYP
+72 
-82 QAFPEEAAAVAEAER
+82 AAVAERA
-97 SVEEA
+97 VEEA
-102 QSALDGAESSRQ
+102 QGALDGAESNRQ

-126 VAELQKRIDETTAQ
+126 VADLQKRIDETTAQ

-159 VYEYRGGSAQSLVM
+159 VYEYRGGSAQSLVK
-173 LLLEAQS
+173 LLLEAES

-223 DEQEGKLAEL
+223 DEQDRKLAEL

-252 GAQSEY
+252 GAQGEY
-258 SSMLEELQRKIEEAE
+258 ASMVEELQRKIEEAE
-273 AQGSAPTEPVAV
+273 AQGSAPAEPVAV
-285 DESNTNTS
+285 DESNTNTA

-319 PAPEPAPDPGVGWS
+319 PAPEPAPDPGAGWS
-333 MGVASAYGGS
+333 TGIASAYGGS

-405 GSRSLDLQPG
+405 GSRVLDLQPG

>member
-1 MDLKIAFYTLGCK
+1 MNPNAHPTVTVPTAEGGAPQRRRPAALLAARAVLGCLLAALLACGL
-14 VNQNETGALAE
+14 VPFAPRAAGADE
-25 LFCQNGFSL
+25 VD
-34 AREGEAADVYLVN
+34 E
-47 SCTVTAGGDKKSRQW
+47 
-62 LRRAKRLHPG
+62 
-72 AVTVLAGCYP
+72 
-82 QAFPEEAAAVAEAER
+82 AAVAEAER
-97 SVEEA
+97 AVEEA
-102 QSALDGAESSRQ
+102 QGALDGAESNRQ

-126 VAELQKRIDETTAQ
+126 VADLQKRIDETTAQ

-159 VYEYRGGSAQSLVM
+159 VYEYRGGSAQSLVK
-173 LLLEAQS
+173 LLLEAES

-223 DEQEGKLAEL
+223 DEQDRKLAEL

-252 GAQSEY
+252 GAQGEY
-258 SSMLEELQRKIEEAE
+258 ASMVEELQRKIEEAE
-273 AQGSAPTEPVAV
+273 AQGSAPAEPVAV
-285 DESNTNTS
+285 DESNTNTA

-319 PAPEPAPDPGVGWS
+319 PAPEPAPDPGAGWS
-333 MGVASAYGGS
+333 TGIASAYGGS

-405 GSRSLDLQPG
+405 GSRVLDLQPG

>member
-1 MDLKIAFYTLGCK
+1 MNPNANPTTNVPSAEPAGPQRRRLAAPFAARAVLGCLLAALLACGL
-14 VNQNETGALAE
+14 VPFAPRAAGADE
-25 LFCQNGFSL
+25 VD
-34 AREGEAADVYLVN
+34 E
-47 SCTVTAGGDKKSRQW
+47 
-62 LRRAKRLHPG
+62 
-72 AVTVLAGCYP
+72 
-82 QAFPEEAAAVAEAER
+82 AAVAEAER

-102 QSALDGAESSRQ
+102 QNALHGAESNRQ

-193 VVQYQVDEVEAQKE
+193 VVQYQVDEIEAQRE

-273 AQGSAPTEPVAV
+273 AQGSAPAEPVAV

-293 RPGDQMTDVAP
+293 RPGDQMTEIAP

-333 MGVASAYGGS
+333 TGVASAYGGS

>member
-1 MDLKIAFYTLGCK
+1 MNPNAHPTVTVPTAEGGAPQRRRPAAPLAARAVLGCLLAALLACGL
-14 VNQNETGALAE
+14 VPFAPRAAGADE
-25 LFCQNGFSL
+25 VD
-34 AREGEAADVYLVN
+34 E
-47 SCTVTAGGDKKSRQW
+47 
-62 LRRAKRLHPG
+62 
-72 AVTVLAGCYP
+72 
-82 QAFPEEAAAVAEAER
+82 AAVAEAER
-97 SVEEA
+97 AVEEA
-102 QSALDGAESSRQ
+102 QGALDGAESNRQ

-126 VAELQKRIDETTAQ
+126 VADLQKRIDETTAQ

-159 VYEYRGGSAQSLVM
+159 VYEYRGGSAQSLVK
-173 LLLEAQS
+173 LLLEAES

-193 VVQYQVDEVEAQKE
+193 VVQYQVDEIEAQRE

-333 MGVASAYGGS
+333 TGVASAYGGS

>member
-1 MDLKIAFYTLGCK
+1 MNPNAHPTVTVPTAEGGAPQRRRPAAPLAARAVLGCLLAALLACGL
-14 VNQNETGALAE
+14 VPFAPRAAGADE
-25 LFCQNGFSL
+25 VD
-34 AREGEAADVYLVN
+34 E
-47 SCTVTAGGDKKSRQW
+47 
-62 LRRAKRLHPG
+62 
-72 AVTVLAGCYP
+72 
-82 QAFPEEAAAVAEAER
+82 AAVAEAER
-97 SVEEA
+97 AVEEA
-102 QSALDGAESSRQ
+102 QGALDGAESNRQ

-126 VAELQKRIDETTAQ
+126 VADLQKRIDETTAQ

-159 VYEYRGGSAQSLVM
+159 VYEYRGGSAQSLVK
-173 LLLEAQS
+173 LLLEAES

-223 DEQEGKLAEL
+223 DEQDRKLAEL

-243 VSDASTRLQ
+243 VSDASTKLQ
-252 GAQSEY
+252 GAQGEY
-258 SSMLEELQRKIEEAE
+258 ASMVEELQRKIEEAE
-273 AQGSAPTEPVAV
+273 AQGSAPAEPVAV
-285 DESNTNTS
+285 DESNTNTA

-319 PAPEPAPDPGVGWS
+319 PAPEPAPDPGAGWS
-333 MGVASAYGGS
+333 TGIASAYGGS

-405 GSRSLDLQPG
+405 GSRVLDLQPG

>member
-1 MDLKIAFYTLGCK
+1 MNPNAHPTVTVPTAEGGAPQRRRPAAPLAARAVLGCLLAALLACGL
-14 VNQNETGALAE
+14 VPFAPRAAGADE
-25 LFCQNGFSL
+25 VD
-34 AREGEAADVYLVN
+34 E
-47 SCTVTAGGDKKSRQW
+47 
-62 LRRAKRLHPG
+62 
-72 AVTVLAGCYP
+72 
-82 QAFPEEAAAVAEAER
+82 AAVAEAER
-97 SVEEA
+97 AVEEA
-102 QSALDGAESSRQ
+102 QGALDGAESNRQ

-126 VAELQKRIDETTAQ
+126 VADLQKRIDETTAQ

-159 VYEYRGGSAQSLVM
+159 VYEYRGGSAQSLVK
-173 LLLEAQS
+173 LLLEAES

-193 VVQYQVDEVEAQKE
+193 VVQYQVDEVEAQK
-207 RSARFDALM
+207 
-216 EDLNAQK
+216 
-223 DEQEGKLAEL
+223 DEQDRKLAEL

-243 VSDASTRLQ
+243 VSDASTKLQ
-252 GAQSEY
+252 GAQGEY
-258 SSMLEELQRKIEEAE
+258 ASMVEELQRKIEEAE
-273 AQGSAPTEPVAV
+273 AQGSAPAEPVAV
-285 DESNTNTS
+285 DESNTNTA

-319 PAPEPAPDPGVGWS
+319 PAPEPAPDPGAGWS
-333 MGVASAYGGS
+333 TGIASAYGGS

-405 GSRSLDLQPG
+405 GSRVLDLQPG

>member
-1 MDLKIAFYTLGCK
+1 MNPNAHPTVTVPTAEGGAPQRRRPAALLAARAVLGCLLAALLACGL
-14 VNQNETGALAE
+14 VPFAPRAAGADE
-25 LFCQNGFSL
+25 VD
-34 AREGEAADVYLVN
+34 E
-47 SCTVTAGGDKKSRQW
+47 
-62 LRRAKRLHPG
+62 
-72 AVTVLAGCYP
+72 
-82 QAFPEEAAAVAEAER
+82 AAVAEAER
-97 SVEEA
+97 AVEEA
-102 QSALDGAESSRQ
+102 QGALDGAESNRQ
-114 GIAADHEALVQE
+114 GIAADHEALVKE
-126 VAELQKRIDETTAQ
+126 VADLQKRIDETTAQ

-159 VYEYRGGSAQSLVM
+159 VYEYRGGSAQSLVK
-173 LLLEAQS
+173 LLLEAES

-223 DEQEGKLAEL
+223 DEQDRKLAEL

-243 VSDASTRLQ
+243 VSDASTKLQ
-252 GAQSEY
+252 GAQGEY
-258 SSMLEELQRKIEEAE
+258 ASMVEELQRKIEEAE
-273 AQGSAPTEPVAV
+273 AQGSAPAEPVAV
-285 DESNTNTS
+285 DESNTNTV

-319 PAPEPAPDPGVGWS
+319 PAPEPAPDPGAGWS
-333 MGVASAYGGS
+333 TGIASAYGGS

-405 GSRSLDLQPG
+405 GSRVLDLQPG

-424 CNDWGLRTVSYR
+424 SNDWGLRTVSYR